1 MGFKIKLLLAFIF
14 DKLRISD
21 FLLKKLGRKL
31 KNKYI
36 RVVNYHDTKREELG
50 NFKKQIECFKNIYK
64 NISYGEFEKFLM
76 TGELIGNKP
85 GIMLT
90 FDDGLA
96 GNYDY
101 AYKILQKD
109 GMTGY
114 FMVSSDLIGTP
125 GYMTYQQLKEIQSQG
140 HVIGDHT
147 STHHR
152 MELKDTKEDLE
163 YEILQSKKCLEEK
176 LESTI
181 EIFCWCGGEE
191 QHYTKR
197 AADMVKASGYKYG
210 FMTNSFPITP
220 TNDFF
225 HIQRTNIEANWPMY
239 LVKFQ
244 ICGLMD
250 WKFKRKRE
258 RIDKFLKK

>member
-14 DKLRISD
+14 DKLRISN
-21 FLLKKLGRKL
+21 FLFRKLGRKL

-36 RVVNYHDTKREELG
+36 RVVNYHDTKLEESNNL
-50 NFKKQIECFKNIYK
+50 KKQIEYFKSIYK
-64 NISYGEFEKFLM
+64 NISYNEFEKFIM
-76 TGELIGNKP
+76 TGELEGDKP

-96 GNYDY
+96 GNYDC
-101 AYKILQKD
+101 AYGILHEY

-114 FMVSSDLIGTP
+114 FMVSSDLIDTP
-125 GYMTYQQLKEIQSQG
+125 GYMTYQQLKEIQNQG
-140 HVIGDHT
+140 HIIGDHT

-152 MELKDTKEDLE
+152 MELKDTKGDLE

-181 EIFCWCGGEE
+181 DIFCWCGGEE
-191 QHYTKR
+191 SHYTKK
-197 AADMVKASGYKYG
+197 AADMVKASGYRYG
-210 FMTNSFPITP
+210 FMTNSFPVVKNNNP
-220 TNDFF
+220 F
-225 HIQRTNIEANWPMY
+225 HIQRINVEDSWPIY

-244 ICGLMD
+244 ICGFMD
-250 WKFKRKRE
+250 WKFRKKRKR
-258 RIDKFLKK
+258 IDDLLG